1 MTTQDQQV
9 SSPAPAPADSAQADP
24 VEPRYQVARSLV
36 MVGLMGCGK
45 SAIGRRLAAAL
56 GLDFV
61 DADAA
66 IEQAA
71 GCTIAE
77 IFERFG
83 EAEFREGEARVIT
96 RLLEGPPCVLATGGG
111 AYMNDQTRG
120 LINQS
125 GIAVWLRADLDLLVR
140 RTAGRT
146 HRPLLNVGDP
156 RQTLARL
163 IDQRYP
169 IYAEAA
175 VVVDVTDE
183 SPEVTCRRVREALE
197 AHGAV
202 TALPPSP

>member
-1 MTTQDQQV
+1 MPEEPQAE
-9 SSPAPAPADSAQADP
+9 PAAPT
-24 VEPRYQVARSLV
+24 YQVARSLV

-83 EAEFREGEARVIT
+83 EAEFREGEARVIA

-125 GIAVWLRADLDLLVR
+125 GTAVWLRADLDLLVR

-163 IDQRYP
+163 MDQRYP
-169 IYAEAA
+169 VYAEAA

>member
-1 MTTQDQQV
+1 
-9 SSPAPAPADSAQADP
+9 
-24 VEPRYQVARSLV
+24 

-163 IDQRYP
+163 MDQRYP
-169 IYAEAA
+169 IYAQAA

>member
-163 IDQRYP
+163 MDQRYP
-169 IYAEAA
+169 IYAQAA